1 MTVAPAVLESVS
13 VPVLGGLP
21 NKLDAFPEAGCG
33 VANDAAVD
41 DAGPTFPEYGGGGI
55 KGDMLFVDDAA
66 DGPTGVVGIA
76 AVVLFDVAP
85 GVKYCGVGDPTAG
98 AGACVY
104 PIPPE

>member
-1 MTVAPAVLESVS
+1 MAFGTAQ
-13 VPVLGGLP
+13 GGAHEGFGG
-21 NKLDAFPEAGCG
+21 D
-33 VANDAAVD
+33 VD
-41 DAGPTFPEYGGGGI
+41 D
-55 KGDMLFVDDAA
+55 VA

-98 AGACVY
+98 AGACAY